1 MAIKGGKKGLKTLE
15 KERDSEDNDSDD
27 DDDDEDEEEG
37 VEGEGEGKRKKKRR
51 KKGEEEGAWL
61 PEEDGPLR
69 RETKLMIE
77 IRVPVGHKDYK
88 VTHTSI
94 LTLIYF

>member
-1 MAIKGGKKGLKTLE
+1 MKTLE

-88 VTHTSI
+88 VTYTMI
-94 LTLIYF
+94 LFIFCCVFALYCFD

>member
-88 VTHTSI
+88 VTRI
-94 LTLIYF
+94 